1 MLVMIAYKK
10 FADVTITGILT
21 KSRHYKKTF
30 VTLSSNVGPH
40 NMTWDVGS
48 LV

>member
-10 FADVTITGILT
+10 FANVTITGILT

-30 VTLSSNVGPH
+30 VTYPVSWALII
-40 NMTWDVGS
+40 
-48 LV
+48 